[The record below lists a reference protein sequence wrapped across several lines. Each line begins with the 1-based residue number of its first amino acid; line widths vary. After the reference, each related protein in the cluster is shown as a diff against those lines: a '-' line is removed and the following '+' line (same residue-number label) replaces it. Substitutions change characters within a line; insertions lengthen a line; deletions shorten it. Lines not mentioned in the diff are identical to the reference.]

1 MLRIPYYTD
10 FPLHLMAEKLATV
23 PTCIASLERHTTEQQ
38 QSGSV
43 IMKSIVE
50 LANIDQTLTT
60 GERVLLLDSEQEAEL
75 RMGLEECEDDES
87 ASLAAQ
93 LKDFAE
99 DIDYMARKHHPVL
112 AKIFNNS
119 HSIHDLREACRKY
132 LWNILRR
139 SIAGR
144 NIYCLLILAYL
155 LVRECVRRY
164 LAGMMGDSLADYL
177 ICIVE
182 EVGVEF
188 VRNKV
193 YPFIQSHGRALTTWV
208 SSRRRECLIGV
219 GVAVA
224 TVGVG
229 WWYLRST

>member
-1 MLRIPYYTD
+1 
-10 FPLHLMAEKLATV
+10 MAEKQATV
-23 PTCIASLERHTTEQQ
+23 PIYTTSPERHTTEQQ

-60 GERVLLLDSEQEAEL
+60 GERVLLLESEQEAEE
-75 RMGLEECEDDES
+75 RMGLDQECEDDEL

-99 DIDYMARKHHPVL
+99 DIDYMARKHRSVL
-112 AKIFNNS
+112 TKIFNNS
-119 HSIHDLREACRKY
+119 QSIQDLRKACQKY
-132 LWNILRR
+132 LWNILCG
-139 SIAGR
+139 SITGR

-188 VRNKV
+188 VRTKV

-208 SSRRRECLIGV
+208 SSRRRECLFGV
-219 GVAVA
+219 GVVVA